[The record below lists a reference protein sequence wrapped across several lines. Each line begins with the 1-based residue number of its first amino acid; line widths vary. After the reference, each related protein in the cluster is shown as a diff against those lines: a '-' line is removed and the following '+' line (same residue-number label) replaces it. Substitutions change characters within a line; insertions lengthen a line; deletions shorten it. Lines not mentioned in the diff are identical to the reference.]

1 MWLNTLRLLFV
12 ILWGEFLS
20 YVQFRVFSV
29 NSCIRILV
37 NKVFLY
43 CLRGVVLNEDDN
55 AFAECWKECT
65 EVMKRRFRSVVLP
78 IGSLSI
84 GLCVHR
90 ALLFKVNLTTSLFLF
105 IAFCS
110 ILMLPMFVLN
120 TYYLDVEWK
129 TATY

>member
-1 MWLNTLRLLFV
+1 
-12 ILWGEFLS
+12 
-20 YVQFRVFSV
+20 
-29 NSCIRILV
+29 V

-90 ALLFKVNLTTSLFLF
+90 ALLFKVNLTTSLFFF
-105 IAFCS
+105 ISFCS

-129 TATY
+129 NATY

>member
-1 MWLNTLRLLFV
+1 
-12 ILWGEFLS
+12 
-20 YVQFRVFSV
+20 
-29 NSCIRILV
+29 V

-90 ALLFKVNLTTSLFLF
+90 ALLFKVNLTTSLFFFHCILQHFNAAHVCIKYILF
-105 IAFCS
+105 GC
-110 ILMLPMFVLN
+110 
-120 TYYLDVEWK
+120 
-129 TATY
+129 